1 MAGEPQGAPGLRG
14 GTGRHRDLKSRCLWA
29 CGFESRRGHHEVRI
43 RTSCQAC
50 HGRGSCRTM
59 GNAHPHRL
67 YLPAGGRDEY
77 RLWNLTGLRRD
88 SETFGVVA
96 TLKPGISYAIF
107 GALMWTSM
115 GMCVLGFSSMDFSTK
130 DRSSSWECGRYQ
142 LLSPCPPP
150 SARRRNG
157 PDPENIPEAGTM
169 PDASRARARRAA
181 PARARE
187 AIRCPGPRRGAGTRR
202 S

>member
-1 MAGEPQGAPGLRG
+1 
-14 GTGRHRDLKSRCLWA
+14 
-29 CGFESRRGHHEVRI
+29 
-43 RTSCQAC
+43 
-50 HGRGSCRTM
+50 M

-142 LLSPCPPP
+142 LLSPCPPRG
-150 SARRRNG
+150 SAKSGQVLGWVMSLMARFGRRDRDLVVEAIPAPG
-157 PDPENIPEAGTM
+157 PWTRRMRPM
-169 PDASRARARRAA
+169 ARLRRAA
-181 PARARE
+181 MISGPLRVRSWWRSSSKTTSLTQWSRFS
-187 AIRCPGPRRGAGTRR
+187 IPQCPWTQAATCLG
-202 S
+202 